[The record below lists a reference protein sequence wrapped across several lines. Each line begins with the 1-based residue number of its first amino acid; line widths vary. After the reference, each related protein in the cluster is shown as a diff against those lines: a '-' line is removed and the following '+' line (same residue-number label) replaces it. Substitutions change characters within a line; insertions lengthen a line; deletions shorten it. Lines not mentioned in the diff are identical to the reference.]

1 MKSEKASVH
10 NANLIFRIVLGY
22 CTLRRSEMVY
32 SINTITPD
40 ASYMGAEP
48 RNMRKLRLAG
58 ILELSRHS
66 MLALMSNSNVH
77 SCTYHTNGCSS
88 N

>member
-1 MKSEKASVH
+1 MKSEGIGIYNIS
-10 NANLIFRIVLGY
+10 LIFRIVLGY
-22 CTLRRSEMVY
+22 YTLRRSEMVD

-40 ASYMGAEP
+40 ASYIGVEP
-48 RNMRKLRLAG
+48 RDMRKLRLAG
-58 ILELSRHS
+58 ALELSRHS

-77 SCTYHTNGCSS
+77 SCTYHNNVCSS